1 MLPHPISDT
10 YLDKRI
16 LRPDI
21 ILELL
26 SAWDALPLVVPCP
39 GFKIAT
45 LYCIY
50 TLNPLS
56 AGGGVVE
63 FKIEVSNDNTGND
76 WYQLAAYTQPAV
88 ASGADTA
95 SLVQQMLIDYGVTS
109 VNPELFTLQSINI
122 TGFER
127 LRVDARE
134 IGDAINPGSFGV
146 EVTFG

>member
-26 SAWDALPLVVPCP
+26 SAWDALPLIVPCG
-39 GFKIAT
+39 GFQKAT
-45 LYCIY
+45 LYSVY
-50 TLNPLS
+50 TPNALS
-56 AGGGVVE
+56 AGGGIVE
-63 FKIEVSNDNTGND
+63 FKIEVSNDDTGND
-76 WYQLAAYTQPAV
+76 WFQLAAYTQPNV

-95 SLVQQMLIDYGVTS
+95 SLVQQMLIDYGATS
-109 VNPELFTLQSINI
+109 LNAELFTIQSINI
-122 TGFER
+122 SGFQR
-127 LRVDARE
+127 LRIDARE
-134 IGDAINPGSFGV
+134 IGDAVNPGNFAV